1 MSSIGCSNIP
11 TNNGPQVWKKKQ
23 ITIIVSLSSEAIT
36 SKQLLKIK
44 YFMKN
49 KIERHS
55 YEVTEWQVYNL

>member
-1 MSSIGCSNIP
+1 M
-11 TNNGPQVWKKKQ
+11 KK
-23 ITIIVSLSSEAIT
+23 IEIIVSLSSEAIT

-44 YFMKN
+44 YFMIN